1 MNRKNGAELQSQFAA
16 ASVEPFVELVFSEK
30 EGSEDVHYTV
40 RRVPKHVR
48 PLKRG
53 TGLKEESGSVSL
65 IMSDGTEYPSKETD
79 KKLEE
84 IVGLTKNQFMQVAM
98 IAQGEFMALLRA
110 KILMYKKV
118 ISENF

>member
-1 MNRKNGAELQSQFAA
+1 M
-16 ASVEPFVELVFSEK
+16 ELVFSEK

-53 TGLKEESGSVSL
+53 TGLKEESGSASL

-79 KKLEE
+79 KEAGKK
-84 IVGLTKNQFMQVAM
+84 IVGFERRTSLCRWQ
-98 IAQGEFMALLRA
+98 
-110 KILMYKKV
+110 
-118 ISENF
+118 

>member
-16 ASVEPFVELVFSEK
+16 ASVEPFVELIFSEK

-65 IMSDGTEYPSKETD
+65 ILSVRRNRASGSKETD

-98 IAQGEFMALLRA
+98 LLLRGSSWPFCA
-110 KILMYKKV
+110 QNPMTRK
-118 ISENF
+118 